1 MLKWTTNRTEL
12 ILVGDLFLIYDCCS
26 INLLIVSIHVFCW
39 CLEGSNEIGMQSN
52 NTFLWPLTSWVSV
65 RAVWREM
72 GVPMWRRILACKT
85 LTVLDTGPLA
95 MVRRLV
101 FFPRVRVPVQK
112 KILTSN
118 RINIYKFIYIN
129 KNRWEE
135 LLYWTFHMFTI
146 KYMYMYQCS
155 VWINSIVPVGHMWK
169 KILS

>member
-1 MLKWTTNRTEL
+1 MLGWTTNRTEL
-12 ILVGDLFLIYDCCS
+12 ILVGDFFLIYDCCS
-26 INLLIVSIHVFCW
+26 INLLIVSSFCR

-52 NTFLWPLTSWVSV
+52 NAFLWPLTSWVSV
-65 RAVWREM
+65 RAVWREL
-72 GVPMWRRILACKT
+72 GVPMRRRILACKT

-118 RINIYKFIYIN
+118 RIKKILYSIYNIY

-155 VWINSIVPVGHMWK
+155 VWIYSIVGHMWK
-169 KILS
+169 KI